1 MRICCIVYHSSFH
14 LAHCMEIQ
22 FLFAVI
28 EATYNSIALGLS
40 TQNAQ
45 SSQVSLEVLR
55 QMLLSS
61 CKGTFKSSI
70 LGILDRG
77 SHRDRK
83 EKID

>member
-1 MRICCIVYHSSFH
+1 
-14 LAHCMEIQ
+14 MEIQ

-28 EATYNSIALGLS
+28 EATYNPIALGLS

-77 SHRDRK
+77 MTKLERRK
-83 EKID
+83 QIKVQRQELM